1 MPITVDRLIANLE
14 AGATPGVVLVVGD
27 LTLAEAAAQRIADR
41 IASAT
46 GCGVESHRHPASLEP
61 ILADLRTFSLFAAG
75 KVVLAIDTALLAD
88 RSLAAALIDD
98 VREVLPYSGGE
109 RSLNSRERQAA
120 ARLLQA
126 LRLFDIDPYAG
137 GAADRIA
144 ELPDWALEG
153 SSGRRKAKKGG
164 DELQIGLAAL
174 LTAARR
180 EDLQGW
186 AEGSAAALAE
196 VVRAGLPPGHSLVL
210 AERAVAEGHPI
221 VDLLEER
228 KAVVRLAEIESD
240 RGGWQGLDSLA
251 GELARQTSVGIASDA
266 MAELARRTLRQG
278 ERRKE
283 GNTAEADSSSRLAGE
298 YRKLA
303 SLAGA
308 GGRIDRRMVEANV
321 EDRGEEDVWQILD
334 AIGGGRGGEALDR
347 LARLLASAEEPVATR
362 LSFFGLLAA
371 YCRQLTA
378 VSGLMRLGKL
388 PAGETNY
395 PRFKEK
401 LAPALQKELPG
412 GGKNPLAGLHPFRL
426 HKAYLAASRLPL
438 ELTSRL
444 PAEVL
449 DTELQIKG
457 ESREPDVALGR
468 LVALLAGAAGS
479 SATSSRPRSARP
491 GAQPS
496 ASSGYAGRKT

>member
-1 MPITVDRLIANLE
+1 MPITVDRLLANLE
-14 AGATPGVVLVVGD
+14 AGPAPGVVLVIGD
-27 LTLAEAAAQRIADR
+27 LTLAEAGAQRIADR
-41 IASAT
+41 IAEGA
-46 GCGVESHRHPASLEP
+46 GCTVETHRHPPSLEP
-61 ILADLRTFSLFAAG
+61 ILADLRTFSLFAGG

-88 RSLAAALIDD
+88 RALAAALIDD
-98 VREVLPYSGGE
+98 VRDVLPFSGGD
-109 RSLNSRERQAA
+109 RNLSSKERQAA

-137 GAADRIA
+137 GAADRIS
-144 ELPDWALEG
+144 ELPDWSLEG
-153 SSGRRKAKKGG
+153 ATGRRKAKKGN
-164 DELQIGLAAL
+164 DELLAGLAAL
-174 LTAARR
+174 LEAARR

-196 VVRAGLPPGHSLVL
+196 VIRAGLPPGHALVL
-210 AERAVAEGHPI
+210 AERAVADGHPI
-221 VDLLEER
+221 LASLEDR
-228 KAVVRLAEIESD
+228 KAVVRLAEIESE
-240 RGGWQGLDSLA
+240 RGGWQGLDTL
-251 GELARQTSVGIASDA
+251 GEELARQTGVAISNDA

-278 ERRKE
+278 EKRRE
-283 GNTAEADSSSRLAGE
+283 GGAAEAESSSRLAGE

-303 SLAGA
+303 NLAGV
-308 GGRIDRRMVEANV
+308 GGRIDRRMVEANI

-334 AIGGGRGGEALDR
+334 AIGGGRAGEALDR
-347 LARLLASAEEPVATR
+347 LSRYLASAEEPVAAR

-378 VSGLMRLGKL
+378 VAGVMRLSGL
-388 PAGETNY
+388 PAGESNY
-395 PRFKEK
+395 PRFKDK

-438 ELTSRL
+438 ALASRL

-457 ESREPDVALGR
+457 ESRDPDVALAR
-468 LVALLAGAAGS
+468 LVALLAG
-479 SATSSRPRSARP
+479 TPSRKP
-491 GAQPS
+491 GAS
-496 ASSGYAGRKT
+496 AAPRHAGRKP

>member
-1 MPITVDRLIANLE
+1 MPITIDRLLANLE
-14 AGATPGVVLVVGD
+14 AGAAPGVVLVVGD
-27 LTLAEAAAQRIADR
+27 LTLAEAGGERIAGR
-41 IASAT
+41 IASAA
-46 GCGVESHRHPASLEP
+46 GCTVETHRHPPSLEP
-61 ILADLRTFSLFAAG
+61 ILADLRTFSLFAGG

-98 VREVLPYSGGE
+98 VRDVLPFSGGE
-109 RSLNSRERQAA
+109 RSLTGKERQAA

-137 GAADRIA
+137 SAADRISG
-144 ELPDWALEG
+144 LPDWALEG
-153 SSGRRKAKKGG
+153 ATGRRKAKKGG
-164 DELQIGLAAL
+164 DELQAGLAAL
-174 LTAARR
+174 LEAARR

-196 VVRAGLPPGHSLVL
+196 VVRAGLPPGHALVL
-210 AERAVAEGHPI
+210 AERAVAAGHPI

-228 KAVVRLAEIESD
+228 KAVVRLAEIESE
-240 RGGWQGLDSLA
+240 RGGWQGLDTLGA
-251 GELARQTSVGIASDA
+251 ELARQTGVEIASDA

-278 ERRKE
+278 GRKE
-283 GNTAEADSSSRLAGE
+283 GGTAEAESSSRLAGE

-303 SLAGA
+303 NLAGA
-308 GGRIDRRMVEANV
+308 GGRIERRMVEDNV

-334 AIGGGRGGEALDR
+334 AIGGGRAGEALDR
-347 LARLLASAEEPVATR
+347 LSRLLGSAEEPVAAR

-378 VSGLMRLGKL
+378 CSGLIRVAGV

-395 PRFKEK
+395 PRFKDK
-401 LAPALQKELPG
+401 LAPALQRELPG
-412 GGKNPLAGLHPFRL
+412 GGKNPLAGLHPYRL

-438 ELTSRL
+438 ALASRL

-449 DTELQIKG
+449 DTEMQIKG
-457 ESREPDVALGR
+457 ESRDPDVALAR
-468 LVALLAGAAGS
+468 LVALLAGS
-479 SATSSRPRSARP
+479 SSRRAPASA
-491 GAQPS
+491 A
-496 ASSGYAGRKT
+496 SGYAGRKP